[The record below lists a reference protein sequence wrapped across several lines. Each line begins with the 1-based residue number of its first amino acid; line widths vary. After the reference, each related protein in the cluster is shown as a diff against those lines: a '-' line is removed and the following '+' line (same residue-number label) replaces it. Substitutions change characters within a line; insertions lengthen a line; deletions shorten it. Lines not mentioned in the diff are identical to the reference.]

1 MHDRGEG
8 VGWAQGPRTGRV
20 VRLPGVSRRL
30 TSRDL
35 ALVATFAALIA
46 ALGLPGQLTPF
57 GQAVPITAQ
66 TLGVMLAGAVLG
78 SRRGFLAAATFLV
91 LVAAGLPLLAGGRG
105 GLGVFTGPS
114 AGFALGFAAGAFV
127 VGLLVE
133 SWRGGFTLG
142 WLIVANVVGG
152 ILVIYAIGIPVQAWV
167 TGLPLSVVLAKSW
180 VFVPGDLVKA
190 VLAALVVRSVARGY
204 PLRGLRRPAEAERLP

>member
-1 MHDRGEG
+1 M
-8 VGWAQGPRTGRV
+8 
-20 VRLPGVSRRL
+20 SRRL

-35 ALVATFAALIA
+35 ALVATFAAVIA
-46 ALGLPGQLTPF
+46 VLGLPGQITPF

-66 TLGVMLAGAVLG
+66 TLGVMLAGAILG

-133 SWRGGFTLG
+133 QWRGRFTLG
-142 WLIVANVVGG
+142 WLVVANVVGG
-152 ILVIYAIGIPVQAWV
+152 IAVIYAIGIPVQAWV
-167 TGLPLSVVLAKSW
+167 TGLPLSVVLVKSW
-180 VFVPGDLVKA
+180 VFVPGDLLKA
-190 VLAALVVRSVARGY
+190 VIAALVAAAVARGY
-204 PLRGLRRPAEAERLP
+204 PLRDDLRRPADAERLP